1 MRAGTTLSSD
11 NRLWPAKR
19 AYLRARVLP
28 SSFRRMFRFLR
39 KLVLV
44 LLLAAITAAGL
55 LIWLSRDP
63 IYAVQEILSLG
74 RYSKHDALI
83 SEMAT
88 KHKVDPALVKAMI
101 WRESGFHNHKLGT
114 KGERGL
120 MQIGEA
126 AATDWARAAKVETF
140 VPTDLFE
147 PRTNV
152 EVGAWYLSRA
162 MEKWKEKDDPI
173 PFALAEYNAG
183 ASRVDR
189 WMAATGAGSGA
200 DAHDLVSAIDFPST
214 RKYVED
220 ITTRHRFYRE
230 RGGL

>member
-1 MRAGTTLSSD
+1 
-11 NRLWPAKR
+11 
-19 AYLRARVLP
+19 
-28 SSFRRMFRFLR
+28 MFRFLR

-44 LLLAAITAAGL
+44 LALAAATAAGL
-55 LIWLSRDP
+55 LIWASPDP
-63 IYAVQEILSLG
+63 LYAAQEMISFG
-74 RYSKHDALI
+74 RYAKYDALV
-83 SEMAT
+83 SEMAK
-88 KHKVDPALVKAMI
+88 KHKVDPALVKALI
-101 WRESGFHNHKLGT
+101 WRESGFHDNKLGS

-120 MQIGEA
+120 MQVGEA
-126 AATDWARAAKVETF
+126 AATDWARAAKIETF

-162 MEKWKEKDDPI
+162 LEKWKEKDDPI

-189 WMAATGAGSGA
+189 WMAATGAGSNA
-200 DAHDLVSAIDFPST
+200 DAHDLVSAIDFPTT
-214 RKYVED
+214 RRYVED
-220 ITTRHRFYRE
+220 ITARHRFYQK

>member
-1 MRAGTTLSSD
+1 ML
-11 NRLWPAKR
+11 
-19 AYLRARVLP
+19 
-28 SSFRRMFRFLR
+28 RFLR

-44 LLLAAITAAGL
+44 LALAAITAAGL
-55 LIWLSRDP
+55 LVWFSPDP
-63 IYAVQEILSLG
+63 LYAAQEMSSFG
-74 RYSKHDALI
+74 RYAKYDALI
-83 SEMAT
+83 SEMSK
-88 KHKVDPALVKAMI
+88 KHKVDPALVKALI
-101 WRESGFHNHKLGT
+101 WRESGFHDNKLGS

-120 MQIGEA
+120 MQVGEA
-126 AATDWARAAKVETF
+126 AATDWARAAKIETF

-162 MEKWKEKDDPI
+162 LEKWKEKDDPI

-189 WMAATGAGSGA
+189 WMAATGAGSNA
-200 DAHDLVSAIDFPST
+200 DARDLISAIDFPTT

-220 ITTRHRFYRE
+220 IADRHQFYRK

>member
-1 MRAGTTLSSD
+1 MTARAHLRAGD
-11 NRLWPAKR
+11 
-19 AYLRARVLP
+19 LP
-28 SSFRRMFRFLR
+28 SSFARMFRFLR

-44 LLLAAITAAGL
+44 LALAAITAAGL
-55 LIWLSRDP
+55 LICFSPDP
-63 IYAVQEILSLG
+63 VYAMQEMFSLG
-74 RYSKHDALI
+74 RYSKHDVLI
-83 SEMAT
+83 AEMAK

-101 WRESGFHNHKLGT
+101 WRESGFHDNKLGS

-120 MQIGEA
+120 MQVGEA
-126 AATDWARAAKVETF
+126 AAVDWARAAKIETF

-162 MEKWKEKDDPI
+162 LEKWKEKDDPI

-189 WMAATGAGSGA
+189 WMASTGAGSNA
-200 DAHDLVSAIDFPST
+200 DSHDLVSAIDFPST
-214 RKYVED
+214 RRYVEE
-220 ITTRHRFYRE
+220 ITARHQFYRQ

>member
-1 MRAGTTLSSD
+1 M
-11 NRLWPAKR
+11 
-19 AYLRARVLP
+19 Y
-28 SSFRRMFRFLR
+28 RFLR

-44 LLLAAITAAGL
+44 LALAATAALGL
-55 LIWLSRDP
+55 LVWFSPDP
-63 IYAVQEILSLG
+63 VYATQEIFSFG
-74 RYSKHDALI
+74 RYSRHDAVI
-83 SEMAT
+83 SEMAK

-101 WRESGFHNHKLGT
+101 WRESGFHADKLGT

-120 MQIGEA
+120 MQVSEA
-126 AATDWARAAKVETF
+126 AALDWARMAKIETF

-152 EVGAWYLSRA
+152 DVGAWYLSRA
-162 MEKWKEKDDPI
+162 LEKWKEKDDPI

-189 WMAATGAGSGA
+189 WMASTGAGSNA

-214 RKYVED
+214 RRYVEE
-220 ITTRHRFYRE
+220 ITDRHRFYRQ

>member
-1 MRAGTTLSSD
+1 ML
-11 NRLWPAKR
+11 
-19 AYLRARVLP
+19 
-28 SSFRRMFRFLR
+28 RFLR

-44 LLLAAITAAGL
+44 LVLAAISAVGL
-55 LIWLSRDP
+55 LIWISPDPLDAAQEMLSF
-63 IYAVQEILSLG
+63 G
-74 RYSKHDALI
+74 RYAKHDALI
-83 SEMAT
+83 AEMAK
-88 KHKVDPALVKAMI
+88 KHNVDPALVKAMI
-101 WRESGFHNHKLGT
+101 WRESGFHHNKLGP

-120 MQIGEA
+120 MQVSEA
-126 AATDWARAAKVETF
+126 AAADWARAAKIETF

-152 EVGAWYLSRA
+152 DVGAWYLSRA
-162 MEKWKEKDDPI
+162 LDKWKEKDDPI

-214 RKYVED
+214 RRYVDE
-220 ITTRHRFYRE
+220 IMQRHRFYRQ